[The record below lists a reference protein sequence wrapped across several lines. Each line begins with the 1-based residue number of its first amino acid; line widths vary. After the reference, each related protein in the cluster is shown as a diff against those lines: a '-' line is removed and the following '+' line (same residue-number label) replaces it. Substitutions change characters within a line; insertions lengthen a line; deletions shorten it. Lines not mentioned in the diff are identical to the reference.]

1 MAIKDLA
8 LFKLAGSA
16 LKKVKDKVADIS
28 EKKLYTNDSTKTD
41 ESVQETFRAMF
52 GKTEDTDVAV
62 TEKAEIVTKKYND
75 DVKKKVSSKAVDTKP
90 SSKSRAKVEKEAA
103 SLNTASAKKR
113 VTKKVTSSDTK
124 TTKAKPA
131 KKETTLTKRE
141 KKINLYTKDIEKH
154 LGSVDASFLAIIVK
168 NLGPSIYRKDA
179 ELVSCSNPKELETVR
194 KNFLI
199 KKLGF
204 DKSENDML
212 DAEIAK
218 VCETLKGVRTKY
230 RATFYYMLAK
240 NLKKESVL
248 S

>member
-1 MAIKDLA
+1 
-8 LFKLAGSA
+8 
-16 LKKVKDKVADIS
+16 
-28 EKKLYTNDSTKTD
+28 
-41 ESVQETFRAMF
+41 MF
-52 GKTEDTDVAV
+52 GKTEDTEVAV
-62 TEKAEIVTKKYND
+62 TEKAEIVTQKDSD
-75 DVKKKVSSKAVDTKP
+75 DVKEKVSLKAVDTKP
-90 SSKSRAKVEKEAA
+90 SSKSTAKVKKEEATL
-103 SLNTASAKKR
+103 STASTKKR

-124 TTKAKPA
+124 TTKAKSA
-131 KKETTLTKRE
+131 KKGTTLTKRE

-179 ELVSCSNPKELETVR
+179 ELVSCSSPKELETVR